1 MWQLPTTLPKVSW
14 WMPFVFSSIL
24 LSEDNCDGWSSSQ
37 HLGAWV
43 LEYSPGIRIWKEFGS
58 LRTYWYRATLPGHLW
73 AFTWSEKSSVCS
85 KPSLTSL
92 NVTLTDTETR
102 RPQLQLSSWLLYLR
116 KCFLSW
122 KVSWLYEVGFRG
134 LRMLSMGSSCEMAEN
149 GDILHSTVDKS
160 KMC

>member
-58 LRTYWYRATLPGHLW
+58 LRTYWHRATLPGHLW
-73 AFTWSEKSSVCS
+73 AFTWEREEFCLFKAIINQPQCH
-85 KPSLTSL
+85 PHWYWDQETAATALILTSVPEKVL
-92 NVTLTDTETR
+92 SFMKSLLTLWSGFQRLKNVIHGKFLWDGRKWGYFTLYSR
-102 RPQLQLSSWLLYLR
+102 
-116 KCFLSW
+116 
-122 KVSWLYEVGFRG
+122 
-134 LRMLSMGSSCEMAEN
+134 
-149 GDILHSTVDKS
+149 
-160 KMC
+160 